1 MTRASAPAASGAA
14 IEFADGLGERALQ
27 VDAATGET
35 VEVFRLNP
43 ALTAVPSFEFALRE
57 RAARLVNFRHPH
69 FARVRRIDRAGD
81 RLAVVSDHVA
91 GTRLAAILRL
101 AAERRIPVDT
111 NAALC
116 LIRQLVPAVALLH
129 ENARD
134 VAHGAIA
141 PERLVITPQARL
153 VVAEYVLGSALERLQ
168 LTHDRLWR
176 DYRIAMPPTA
186 GVPRFDHRAD
196 VMQIGMTALALLL
209 GRPLADDEGPGRAS
223 AELVLS
229 VTETTPGGARQPLSL
244 PLRGW
249 LARALQLDPR
259 HSFATA
265 AEAQAALEQ
274 VLASHTRYLAS
285 TVAVEAF
292 LSTCTDSVIEV
303 AAGAP
308 PAP

>member
-14 IEFADGLGERALQ
+14 FEFADGLGERSLQ

-35 VEVFRLNP
+35 VEIFRVHP

-57 RAARLVNFRHPH
+57 RAARLANFRHPH
-69 FARVRRIDRAGD
+69 FARVRRIDRIGE
-81 RLAVVSDHVA
+81 RLAVVSDHVP
-91 GTRLAAILRL
+91 GTRLASILRL

-141 PERLVITPQARL
+141 PERLIITPQARL

-176 DYRIAMPPTA
+176 DYRVAMPPTA

-209 GRPLADDEGPGRAS
+209 GRPLTDDEGPGRAS

-229 VTETTPGGARQPLSL
+229 VTETTAAGARQPLSL

-274 VLASHTRYLAS
+274 VLAGHTRYLAS
-285 TVAVEAF
+285 TIAVEAF

-303 AAGAP
+303 AAGV
-308 PAP
+308 